1 MELANRRSVPDLDP
15 GAKAG
20 MAPQRP
26 QSEYLGTNYPPRR
39 DHRGGMGLSGV
50 VRQGV
55 TTFVEQFAQ

>member
-1 MELANRRSVPDLDP
+1 
-15 GAKAG
+15 

-26 QSEYLGTNYPPRR
+26 QSEYLGTNYPPR
-39 DHRGGMGLSGV
+39 RGGMGLSGV